1 MKKNQFHKKNIREIE
16 QLDRVKRINLINSVV
31 GIRPINLIA
40 TQSKEG
46 IDNLAIFSSLIHL
59 GSSPAILG
67 FISRPSKPKGKTIR
81 KIRNRDTLN
90 NIRENPFWTV
100 NSIHEDFLKQAHF
113 TSAKI
118 PKDES
123 EFDTCKIEKQELNN
137 FPIPFVKKSKI
148 KIAMHLKEILPIE
161 TNGTFL
167 IVGEVMQL
175 MVTDKDAIDKNGILK
190 NEKLNLL
197 GTIGCSSY
205 YRCQKIKDYPFIRFL
220 EKDEILSED

>member
-1 MKKNQFHKKNIREIE
+1 MKKNQFHKKNTREIE
-16 QLDRVKRINLINSVV
+16 ELDRVKRINLINSVV

-40 TQSKEG
+40 TQSKKG

-67 FISRPSKPKGKTIR
+67 FISRPIGKTIG
-81 KIRNRDTLN
+81 KVRNRDTLN
-90 NIRENPFWTV
+90 NIRENPLWTV
-100 NSIHEDFLKQAHF
+100 NSIHEDFLKQAHS

-118 PKDES
+118 PNDES
-123 EFDTCKIEKQELNN
+123 EFDICKIEKQELNN
-137 FPIPFVKKSKI
+137 FPIPFVAKSKI

-175 MVTDKDAIDKNGILK
+175 MVTDKDAIDENGILK

-205 YRCQKIKDYPFIRFL
+205 YRCQKIEDYPFIRFL
-220 EKDEILSED
+220 EKDERSFEN